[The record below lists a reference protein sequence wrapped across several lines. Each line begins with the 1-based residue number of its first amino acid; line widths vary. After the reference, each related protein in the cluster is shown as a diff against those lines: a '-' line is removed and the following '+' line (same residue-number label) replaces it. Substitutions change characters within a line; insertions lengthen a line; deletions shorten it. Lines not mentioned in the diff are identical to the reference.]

1 MNKKILYRIIAIL
14 LFGFLAGIGINFF
27 LTPSH
32 IYSSGVTGLSQLL
45 SSIGTDFLNINI
57 NISTWVLIIN
67 LPLVYLSWRKLGK
80 KFTFYTLLAILSSSL
95 FIRIIPNAVIT
106 DNPLLAAIFG
116 GLLTGAGVGLCFRAG
131 FSTGGTDIIV
141 LVVQKLTG
149 KSVGQLGF
157 LLNGIIVS
165 IAGIMYGWELA
176 LYSLV
181 AIFATTKIMDLFYIQ
196 QYKLTVTIFTKKEKE
211 IVDSL
216 IKGHTRGVTVNQNL
230 YGGYTKEPLT
240 AIVTVIS
247 KHELFF
253 VKKNVLDID
262 PDAFVNVQP
271 TADVIGKFAENSVL

>member
-14 LFGFLAGIGINFF
+14 LYGFLAGIGINFF
-27 LTPSH
+27 LTPAH
-32 IYSSGVTGLSQLL
+32 IYSGGVTGLSQLL

-57 NISTWVLIIN
+57 DISTWVLIIN

-106 DNPLLAAIFG
+106 DNSLLAAIFG

-165 IAGIMYGWELA
+165 LAGIMYGWELA

-181 AIFATTKIMDLFYIQ
+181 AIFATTKICL
-196 QYKLTVTIFTKKEKE
+196 
-211 IVDSL
+211 
-216 IKGHTRGVTVNQNL
+216 L
-230 YGGYTKEPLT
+230 YTSP
-240 AIVTVIS
+240 S
-247 KHELFF
+247 
-253 VKKNVLDID
+253 
-262 PDAFVNVQP
+262 PRDA
-271 TADVIGKFAENSVL
+271 